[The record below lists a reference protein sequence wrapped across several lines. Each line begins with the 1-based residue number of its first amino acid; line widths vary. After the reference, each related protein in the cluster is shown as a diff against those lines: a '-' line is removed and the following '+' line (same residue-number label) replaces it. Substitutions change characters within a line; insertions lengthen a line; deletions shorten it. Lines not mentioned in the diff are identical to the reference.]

1 MTRRGS
7 VGLVC
12 FGLGWIV
19 GFLPGELPAVQD
31 TFALQRQRLVEDIIL
46 PGGIKDPR
54 VVEAIRQTPRH
65 EFVDAAHRQ
74 AAYADMALPIGE
86 GQTISSPYIVA
97 VMTEVLDPQP
107 TDRVLEIGTGSG
119 YQAAV
124 LAPLVDQVYTIEIVE
139 SLGRQAE
146 RVLKRLGY
154 DNVHVRLGDGFKGW
168 PEAAPFDKIIVTCS
182 PEDVP
187 TPLVEQLA
195 EGGLMVIPVGERY
208 QQTLTLMRKKDGEL
222 QRQALR
228 PTLFVP
234 MTGRAEAERQVV
246 IDPRYPALVN
256 GDFEEP
262 AEDPEQPPGWYY
274 GRGIRLTEDDRGPSG
289 RTVAEF
295 SNSVTGQ
302 PTLLIQGLALDGRH
316 VRRVRLSGH
325 VWMENVQ
332 PGKLADELPMI
343 GLQILDEKRQRIA
356 HYWLGPWQGS
366 NRWRKE
372 TRILAV
378 PGEARE
384 ALLSIGLFGAT
395 GTVRFDALSIEA
407 LGR

>member
-1 MTRRGS
+1 
-7 VGLVC
+7 LVC
-12 FGLGWIV
+12 FGVGWII
-19 GFLPGELPAVQD
+19 GSLPGELPALQD
-31 TFALQRQRLVEDIIL
+31 AFALQRQRLVEDIIL

-65 EFVDAAHRQ
+65 EFVGPAHRQ

-208 QQTLTLMRKKDGEL
+208 QQTLTLMRKKDGQL
-222 QRQALR
+222 HRQALR

-234 MTGRAEAERQVV
+234 MTGRAEEERQVF

-274 GRGIRLTEDDRGPSG
+274 GRGVRLTRDDLAPSG
-289 RTVAEF
+289 RTVAEI
-295 SNSVTGQ
+295 SNAVTGQ
-302 PTLLIQGLALDGRH
+302 PSLLIQGLALDGRH
-316 VRRVRLSGH
+316 VRRVRLAGH

-332 PGKLADELPMI
+332 PGKQVDELPMI

-366 NRWRKE
+366 SRWRKE

-395 GTVRFDALSIEA
+395 GTVRFDGLSIEA

>member
-7 VGLVC
+7 AWLVYLSVGAI
-12 FGLGWIV
+12 LGV
-19 GFLPGELPAVQD
+19 LDGELSAQQD
-31 TFALQRQRLVEDIIL
+31 TFAMQRQRLVEDIIL

-65 EFVDAAHRQ
+65 EFVDPAHRQ

-139 SLGRQAE
+139 SLGRQAD

-154 DNVHVRLGDGFKGW
+154 ENVHVRLGDGFKGW

-187 TPLVEQLA
+187 MPLVEQLA

-208 QQTLTLMRKKDGEL
+208 QQTLTLMRKQDGQL

-234 MTGRAEAERQVV
+234 MTGRAEEERQVL

-262 AEDPEQPPGWYY
+262 ADDPSQPPGWYY
-274 GRGIRLTEDDRGPSG
+274 GRGVRLTQDEHAPAGG
-289 RTVAEF
+289 TVAEI
-295 SNSVTGQ
+295 SNTVTGQ
-302 PTLLIQGLALDGRH
+302 PALLIQGLALDGRH

-325 VWMENVQ
+325 VWLENVQ

-366 NRWRKE
+366 SRWRKE
-372 TRILAV
+372 TRVLAV
-378 PGEARE
+378 PSEARE

-395 GTVRFDALSIEA
+395 GTIRFDALSIEA